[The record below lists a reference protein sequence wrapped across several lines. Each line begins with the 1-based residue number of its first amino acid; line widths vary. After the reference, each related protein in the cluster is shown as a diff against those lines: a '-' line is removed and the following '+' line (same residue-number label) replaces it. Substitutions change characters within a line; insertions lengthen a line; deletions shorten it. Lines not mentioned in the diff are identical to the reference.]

1 MSKAIVRRES
11 RVVTYFDLA
20 PEASPDDVLSFLRL
34 VFAKTGEELRFE
46 AGPDYVSVDYSSAP
60 EAWRLVVEGMLAV
73 REGKLVPKVERAPDG
88 SITMS
93 LSRRGP
99 LN

>member
-46 AGPDYVSVDYSSAP
+46 AGPDYVSVDYSGAP

-73 REGKLVPKVERAPDG
+73 REGKLVPQVEKAPDG
-88 SITMS
+88 WVRMS
-93 LSRRGP
+93 LRERGP
-99 LN
+99 MN